1 LRFLDHARSKF
12 MPRIVTLEIDE
23 WFRGAFGAGIAE
35 VRINRLSRDPLPCL
49 CRS

>member
-12 MPRIVTLEIDE
+12 MPRIVTPDIDE
-23 WFRGAFGAGIAE
+23 WFLRAFGAGIAE
-35 VRINRLSRDPLPCL
+35 VRINRLAPDPLPCL